1 MHCFS
6 GKGCSEFPKSMHYW
20 VGILRRAANNY
31 NNRKNSEKKPGAQTG
46 HKGTTLSKEKVE
58 ELLRRA
64 ENLPLS
70 ETDAFHVKKI
80 ELSLRDAMSSGC
92 PADAMSTLLSAL
104 VKVIA
109 RYEAA

>member
-58 ELLRRA
+58 EKLTKVTLNEVA
-64 ENLPLS
+64 HSIFYAPIKMPMENIRFLKD
-70 ETDAFHVKKI
+70 T
-80 ELSLRDAMSSGC
+80 
-92 PADAMSTLLSAL
+92 
-104 VKVIA
+104 
-109 RYEAA
+109 AAK